1 MIRKIA
7 LSLTGA
13 LATVALAACTLEPEY
28 QRPDPAAPPLAGVQ
42 GPAAAD
48 IGWREFFPDPQL
60 QQLIALA
67 LANNRDLRVA
77 ALNVE
82 TAQAQ
87 YRIQRADLL
96 PTVAA
101 SGTEEVERFPNG
113 AIAPSTGGGPPA
125 SGGNITRFYDVGI
138 GFTSYEL
145 DFFGRIRSLD
155 HAALQ
160 QYFAA
165 RETQRSAQ
173 LTLVAEVA
181 TAYVVVLSDQTLL
194 DITRETFK
202 SQSDSYELTR
212 KLLSAG
218 ATTRLALRQAESTVE
233 TARAELAQYTR
244 QMAQDRNALQLLLGT
259 TMPDNL
265 DLSGGLDRAA
275 PVAELEEGIRS
286 DVLVQRP
293 DILASERQL
302 QAANAD
308 IGAARAA
315 FFPSLLLTA
324 SYGTASAQLSG
335 LFKGGSEAW
344 TFQPTIS
351 VPLFTG
357 GANVAGLKAAKL
369 ARETAVAQYQK
380 AIQSAFREV
389 ADALVARGTLN
400 DQLAAQQALV
410 VTSRDIYRL
419 ADMRF
424 RRGAD
429 SYLGVLDAERSLYTA
444 QQQLAGVR
452 LSRLEN
458 LVTLYKALGGGLAEH
473 SVSPAAAAMGA
484 G

>member
-1 MIRKIA
+1 MIRKIGIVFA
-7 LSLTGA
+7 A
-13 LATVALAACTLEPEY
+13 ALAACTLEPAY
-28 QRPDPAAPPLAGVQ
+28 QRPDPAAPPLAAAQ

-48 IGWREFFPDPQL
+48 IGWRDFFPDPQL

-96 PTVAA
+96 PTIAA
-101 SGTEEVERFPNG
+101 SGTEEVERYPNG
-113 AIAPSTGGGPPA
+113 VIAPSSSGGPPA
-125 SGGNITRFYDVGI
+125 SGGSIIRFYDVGI

-181 TAYVVVLSDQTLL
+181 TAYVELLSDQTLL
-194 DITRETFK
+194 DITSDTLK
-202 SQSDSYELTR
+202 SQSDSYELTL
-212 KLLSAG
+212 KLFAGG
-218 ATTRLALRQAESTVE
+218 ATTQLALRQAETTVD
-233 TARAELAQYTR
+233 TARADLAQYTR
-244 QMAQDRNALQLLLGT
+244 QLAQDRDALQLLLGT
-259 TMPDNL
+259 SLPDSL
-265 DLSGGLDRAA
+265 DLSNGLDRDA
-275 PVAELEEGIRS
+275 PVAELEEGITS
-286 DVLVQRP
+286 DVLLRRP
-293 DILASERQL
+293 DILASEHQL
-302 QAANAD
+302 QAANSD

-315 FFPSLLLTA
+315 FFPSVLLTA
-324 SYGTASAQLSG
+324 NYGTASAQLSG
-335 LFKGGSEAW
+335 LFRGGSDAW
-344 TFQPTIS
+344 TFQPTIN
-351 VPLFTG
+351 VPIVNG
-357 GANVAGLKAAKL
+357 GANIAGLKAAKL

-389 ADALVARGTLN
+389 ADALAARGTLN

-410 VTSRDIYRL
+410 VASKDAYRL

-424 RRGAD
+424 RGGVD
-429 SYLGVLDAERSLYTA
+429 SYLSVLDAERTLYTA

-452 LSRLEN
+452 QSRLEN

-473 SVSPAAAAMGA
+473 SAPPAPAAGAAG
-484 G
+484 